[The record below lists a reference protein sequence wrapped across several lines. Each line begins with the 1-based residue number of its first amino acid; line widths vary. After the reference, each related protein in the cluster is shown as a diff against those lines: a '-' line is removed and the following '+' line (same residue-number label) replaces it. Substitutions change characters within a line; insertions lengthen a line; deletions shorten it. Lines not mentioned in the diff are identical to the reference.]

1 MAGPKLT
8 NEFKQSFIDANIDK
22 VPVSS
27 KEKFATWNLDKQYTQ
42 MRIYVN
48 KADTTPKCVKETI
61 KFFEGKNP
69 QYTDIDILI
78 QKLESYRES
87 KREERKKELEER
99 LENTKKE
106 LINLK

>member
-1 MAGPKLT
+1 MAGQKLS
-8 NEFKQSFIDANIDK
+8 NEIKQSFIDANIDK
-22 VPVSS
+22 VPESS
-27 KEKFATWNLDKQYTQ
+27 KEKFKTWPLDKQYTQ

-48 KADTTPKCVKETI
+48 KADNTPKSVKETI

-78 QKLESYRES
+78 KKLEAFRES
-87 KREERKKELEER
+87 KKEERKKELEER

-106 LINLK
+106 LIELK